1 MGDILMAGDRKSK
14 AALMRDLHDLGLFN
28 IVRDGLGHELIQVDV
43 NTEQRHYFIIVT
55 MYDHPARYWLE
66 KTLKQR
72 GHRIHNEHDPMETEV
87 KVAVTA
93 FQWN

>member
-1 MGDILMAGDRKSK
+1 MASDRKSK
-14 AALMRDLHDLGLFN
+14 AALMRDLHSLGMYN
-28 IVRDGLGHELIQVDV
+28 ITRDGLGHELIEVDV
-43 NTEQRHYFIIVT
+43 DSEQRHYFITVT
-55 MYDHPARYWLE
+55 MCDHSARYWLE
-66 KTLKQR
+66 KNLKQL